1 MLPQK
6 VVVFLEK
13 EFCIRFEGITM
24 TVSRFSKVEDETP
37 WGIQSHAH
45 LNFEMHYIF
54 DGRGSITL
62 GHTGFEIGKG
72 EYYICPPF
80 IDHDQKTDDKDP
92 MKEFCVECK
101 LEVDDAGE
109 ENGSAAYGQLLNKL
123 FYGKY
128 SDHDGYILKCFQL
141 MDSILT
147 SNDGKM
153 RVEDETIL
161 KSLLMNVAIS
171 MLFFTR
177 NDSESAMSRQDWN
190 DINYHR
196 ATSIRNYLEAN
207 YKNDIS
213 VRDCT
218 KIFFLSE
225 RQIDRIPNKV
235 FHESFY
241 SLLMKTRVNIAMNL
255 IKTTNLPIEYIAAEV
270 GFTGYRQMLRCFK
283 KFNIENPTVLRRQCS
298 RSDSET
304 RV

>member
-80 IDHDQKTDDKDP
+80 IDHDQETDEKNP

-153 RVEDETIL
+153 RIEDETIL

-177 NDSESAMSRQDWN
+177 NDSDSTMSRQDWN

-213 VRDCT
+213 VRNCT

-225 RQIDRIPNKV
+225 RQIDRILNKV
-235 FHESFY
+235 FHERLLFAAYEDPGQHRHESDQDHQPAHRVHRGGGGLY
-241 SLLMKTRVNIAMNL
+241 RVPADASLLQEIQHRKSNC
-255 IKTTNLPIEYIAAEV
+255 AAQTV
-270 GFTGYRQMLRCFK
+270 FTL
-283 KFNIENPTVLRRQCS
+283 
-298 RSDSET
+298 
-304 RV
+304 